1 MICSML
7 PSTHFHSPLSF
18 HLRKID
24 VHWYFRKCCCLVA
37 KLCPTLCDPKDCSS
51 PDYSV
56 HGISQV
62 RILKWVAIS
71 FSRASSQP
79 MDQNHISC
87 MGRQILY
94 CWATREAHFRE
105 YHFSLFFTLFCCF
118 IFLWA
123 LVAIQ
128 ISSVQSLSHV
138 QLFATPWT
146 AARQASLSITN
157 SQSLLKLMS
166 IQSVMPSNHLIL
178 CRPLLLPPIF
188 LSIGVFSN
196 ESALRIRWPK

>member
-79 MDQNHISC
+79 KDWICISC
-87 MGRQILY
+87 IGRQILLH
-94 CWATREAHFRE
+94 WATREAPWECYSAIKRNEGLTHSATSM
-105 YHFSLFFTLFCCF
+105 SLESIMLSEGSQTWKATCYMILF
-118 IFLWA
+118 IWN
-123 LVAIQ
+123 I
-128 ISSVQSLSHV
+128 
-138 QLFATPWT
+138 
-146 AARQASLSITN
+146 
-157 SQSLLKLMS
+157 
-166 IQSVMPSNHLIL
+166 
-178 CRPLLLPPIF
+178 
-188 LSIGVFSN
+188 
-196 ESALRIRWPK
+196 